1 MSRNCHTAMDECLQS
16 FGYFHTKMAFSRGH
30 LQTNW
35 FSNFLILLR
44 VKQYIYTECPIDFCP
59 QKNGDQIAYMSSK
72 SKISKILK
80 GFGQLGIGIFK
91 IFEKYEKMKI
101 F

>member
-1 MSRNCHTAMDECLQS
+1 M
-16 FGYFHTKMAFSRGH
+16 
-30 LQTNW
+30 
-35 FSNFLILLR
+35 LR
-44 VKQYIYTECPIDFCP
+44 KAKNPKEFNGTTGCPIDFCT

-80 GFGQLGIGIFK
+80 GFEQLGLGIFE
-91 IFEKYEKMKI
+91 IFEKYGKMKI